1 MFFVIYSSYIK
12 VINHLHR
19 NRRKAS
25 DFYFSHKPKMSS
37 RKQIATFQIL
47 VQMEGVTATARRKFF
62 TDAPHIDGI
71 IKEILSEIACS
82 SKVSQEDGEKHHD
95 EKSFDMF
102 D

>member
-1 MFFVIYSSYIK
+1 MFFVICSSYIK

-62 TDAPHIDGI
+62 TERHI
-71 IKEILSEIACS
+71 LMVS
-82 SKVSQEDGEKHHD
+82 SKKYCQLNFYFKSRLPVKPSKYSIYFAHDGP
-95 EKSFDMF
+95 
-102 D
+102 